1 MAELKVSPIASRL
14 RASILQQAVE
24 GRLVPQD
31 PAEGTADELLEQIR
45 DQRAEL
51 VKQKKAKAPKGGES
65 CIYQS
70 ADGSWYEQR
79 GKGEPKCIDKEIP
92 FDIPESWAWARL
104 GTITS
109 YVQRGK
115 SPKYSTIERYPVVAQ
130 KCNQWSGFSLEKAKF
145 IDPETL
151 DSYGPERFL
160 IDGDLL
166 WNSTGLGT
174 LGRLAVYS
182 SEVNPYEC
190 AVADS
195 HVTVIRTMPLW
206 MNYQYLF
213 YYFAGPSVQSVIEKK
228 ASGTTKQKE
237 LALATVLTYPV
248 PVPPLAEQER
258 IVARIDEIMPLVDK
272 LEIRERES
280 DAVDSAFWRRLPQS
294 ILQEAVQG
302 RLVPQD
308 DADEPAD
315 LLLESIREQRA
326 ELVKQKKAK
335 APKGG
340 ESRIY
345 QSADGSWYEQRGKGE
360 LKCIDKEI
368 PFDIPESWA
377 WVRLSTFALVL
388 NGDRGKNYPA
398 KSKLHKEGIPFVSAI
413 NIDNHRVVEDQML
426 YMTDEQYDA
435 LGAGKLEK
443 EDFVFCIRGSLG
455 KYGVFPFD
463 KGAIAS
469 SLVIVR
475 AVDDSSVSRDYIG
488 MLLGTPITG
497 SEIRSYN
504 NGTAQPNL
512 SAANFERFLYPV
524 PPLAE
529 QERIVSRVDEIM
541 SLLDKAMN

>member
-24 GRLVPQD
+24 GRLVPRD
-31 PAEGTADELLEQIR
+31 PAEGTADELLEQ
-45 DQRAEL
+45 
-51 VKQKKAKAPKGGES
+51 
-65 CIYQS
+65 
-70 ADGSWYEQR
+70 
-79 GKGEPKCIDKEIP
+79 
-92 FDIPESWAWARL
+92 
-104 GTITS
+104 
-109 YVQRGK
+109 
-115 SPKYSTIERYPVVAQ
+115 
-130 KCNQWSGFSLEKAKF
+130 
-145 IDPETL
+145 
-151 DSYGPERFL
+151 
-160 IDGDLL
+160 
-166 WNSTGLGT
+166 
-174 LGRLAVYS
+174 
-182 SEVNPYEC
+182 
-190 AVADS
+190 
-195 HVTVIRTMPLW
+195 
-206 MNYQYLF
+206 
-213 YYFAGPSVQSVIEKK
+213 
-228 ASGTTKQKE
+228 
-237 LALATVLTYPV
+237 
-248 PVPPLAEQER
+248 
-258 IVARIDEIMPLVDK
+258 
-272 LEIRERES
+272 
-280 DAVDSAFWRRLPQS
+280 
-294 ILQEAVQG
+294 
-302 RLVPQD
+302 
-308 DADEPAD
+308 
-315 LLLESIREQRA
+315 IREQRA

-345 QSADGSWYEQRGKGE
+345 QSADGSWYEQRGNGEPVCIDDEIPFDIPETWAWARVEAIARLYTGFAFRSTQYVNSGVQVIRISDLEESSISTKDAVYYVESEELEKYLVHRNSILICMTGSIGKMAVVTDDKKRYLNQRVGMLEPYFPALLPYLWYYLHTSTVIDDWVRAKTSTNGNIKNKDITDKLIPIPPLAEQERIVARIDELMPLVNQLEIRERESDAVDTAFWKALPQSILQEAVQGRLAPQDDADEPADALLEGIRKQRTELVKQKKAKAPKGGESRIYQSADGSWYEQRGKGE
-360 LKCIDKEI
+360 PKCIDEEI

-377 WVRLSTFALVL
+377 WARLSTFALVL

-455 KYGVFPFD
+455 KYGVFPFE

-497 SEIRSYN
+497 LEIRSYN

-529 QERIVSRVDEIM
+529 QERIVGRIDEIM
-541 SLLDKAMN
+541 SLLDKALN